1 MDDLTAALLLNSIQE
16 LGCRRFKELVDAF
29 GSPVSVFSASDK
41 EIKQTSQISETLLY
55 KIRRL
60 KENDNIKH
68 LIDKC
73 AASKYIIIFYGSDG
87 YPYNLAELH
96 SPPSILYATNF
107 FSEKDKNSIAVVGS
121 RFATKYA
128 VAATEDFTKKLTA
141 AGLTIV
147 SGFAKGIDITSHL
160 SAIESGG
167 RTICVL
173 GTGLDR
179 KYIYPAEH
187 KYYYDKF
194 LKNENVIFLSEYPP
208 DTIAAKQ
215 NFPARN
221 RIISG
226 LSLGTLVVQA
236 GKKSGAL
243 ITADMAIEQN
253 REVFAIPDRIG
264 QISSDGTNELIKK
277 GCAKLVQ
284 NVSDILEELN
294 FEIKSETVKSNRQ
307 ASLQKSLSPLE
318 EKVLSVLTDVPQKFS
333 GIAELLEMDE
343 NQLNVVLLKLEI
355 KNLVCRF
362 PGNLFFKTGN

>member
-1 MDDLTAALLLNSIQE
+1 MNDLTAALLLNSIQE

-29 GSPVSVFSASDK
+29 GSPSSVFSAPDK

-60 KENDNIKH
+60 KENDSVKY
-68 LIDKC
+68 LINKC
-73 AASKYIIIFYGSDG
+73 SDCNYNIIFYGSAG

-96 SPPSILYATNF
+96 SPPSILYSTNY
-107 FSEKDKNSIAVVGS
+107 FSEKDKNSIAIVGS

-128 VAATEDFTKKLTA
+128 ITTTEDFAKKLTA

-147 SGFAKGIDITSHL
+147 SGFAKGIDITAHL
-160 SAIESGG
+160 SAIEAGG
-167 RTICVL
+167 RTVCVL

-243 ITADMAIEQN
+243 ITADMALEQN
-253 REVFAIPDRIG
+253 REVFATPDRIG
-264 QISSDGTNELIKK
+264 QINSVGTNELIKK

-294 FEIKSETVKSNRQ
+294 FEIKSETINSSRRT
-307 ASLQKSLSPLE
+307 SLQKILSPVE
-318 EKVLSVLTDVPQKFS
+318 EKVLAVLTDTPQKFS
-333 GIAELLEMDE
+333 DIAESLEMDE

-355 KNLVCRF
+355 KNLACRF
-362 PGNLFFKTGN
+362 PGHLFFRIGH